1 MANVV
6 GKQLEWGT
14 KDIATPTFSPQLA
27 QFGYDFF
34 YDVSNVVNLYTVSFD
49 VNISNS
55 LH

>member
-1 MANVV
+1 MGEKVCENRLMANVV

-34 YDVSNVVNLYTVSFD
+34 KMFLMQ
-49 VNISNS
+49 
-55 LH
+55 